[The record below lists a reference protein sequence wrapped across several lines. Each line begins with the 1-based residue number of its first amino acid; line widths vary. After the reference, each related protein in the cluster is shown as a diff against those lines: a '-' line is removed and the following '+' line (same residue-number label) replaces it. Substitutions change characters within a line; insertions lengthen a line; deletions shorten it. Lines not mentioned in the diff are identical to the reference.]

1 MMRFRKKAWAEEEL
15 RALSENEWNELLLAE
30 ETDAE
35 TVLRILKLLRAQTQP
50 DPLDTERAWKEFQDL
65 YNTPEGQGRS
75 LYLNAS
81 AAMRRK
87 RPSPRII
94 AAAAACL
101 ILLALPQ
108 NWITEITTQLDRLE
122 AQAAAEDSRR
132 DLTDA
137 YLRYQEELATDR
149 MMRIVSEQ

>member
-1 MMRFRKKAWAEEEL
+1 MRFRKKAWTEEEL

-35 TVLRILKLLRAQTQP
+35 TVLRILKLLRVQTQP
-50 DPLDTERAWKEFQDL
+50 DPLDTERAWKELQEL
-65 YNTPEGQGRS
+65 YNTPEGQRRS
-75 LYLNAS
+75 LYPNAS

-101 ILLALPQ
+101 VLLALPQ

>member
-1 MMRFRKKAWAEEEL
+1 MMRFRKKAWTEEEL

-50 DPLDTERAWKEFQDL
+50 DPLDTERAWKEFQEL

-75 LYLNAS
+75 LYPNAS

-94 AAAAACL
+94 AAAATCL
-101 ILLALPQ
+101 VLLALPQ

-132 DLTDA
+132 DLADA

>member
-1 MMRFRKKAWAEEEL
+1 MMRFRKKAWTEEEL

-50 DPLDTERAWKEFQDL
+50 DPLDTERAWKEFQEL

-75 LYLNAS
+75 LYPNAS

-101 ILLALPQ
+101 VLLALPQ
-108 NWITEITTQLDRLE
+108 NWITKITTQLDRLE

-132 DLTDA
+132 DLADA